1 MPTTLPPASDDNR
14 LPVEKRVRL
23 NQPAPEPQSRVARRI
38 RVSRARQ
45 AAVVLAVGCGLGL
58 ATACGSAYSTEK
70 PAPPLPS
77 AVRAVCGHPGSTV
90 TLERL
95 PVTIRH
101 GDCDLTGVE
110 VRYGMTGI
118 TVPSSGTV
126 GAVADGISS
135 STTLIAEIDPTTG
148 DVTFHE

>member
-1 MPTTLPPASDDNR
+1 
-14 LPVEKRVRL
+14 
-23 NQPAPEPQSRVARRI
+23 
-38 RVSRARQ
+38 
-45 AAVVLAVGCGLGL
+45 
-58 ATACGSAYSTEK
+58 
-70 PAPPLPS
+70 
-77 AVRAVCGHPGSTV
+77 
-90 TLERL
+90 
-95 PVTIRH
+95 VTIRH

-135 STTLIAEIDPTTG
+135 STTLIAEVDPATD